1 MGMTI
6 NINIAGDV
14 LGMDDFEQKIT
25 SVVRDAVL
33 GGGFQGVLAR
43 A

>member
-1 MGMTI
+1 MTV
-6 NINIAGDV
+6 NITIQGDV